1 MPTREELTQLQ
12 SLPLEV
18 KIKKTEQRIK
28 EWVDHWGEDG
38 VYISFSGGKDSTVLL
53 DIARRLY
60 PNLKALFVDTGL
72 EFPEI
77 RNFVR
82 TYNNVDWLKPKK
94 NFRQVVLEDGYP
106 FISKEVSECV
116 YGARR
121 FLKYVLNGG
130 LGRPKYDYTP
140 SALDIIKDEHERLAG
155 GGKGTHY
162 YCYETSHLLG
172 TCRQFSKSADDSGG
186 GQITS
191 IANSE
196 EVANILNQSKG
207 EYSTLATT
215 ERCIRKN
222 AISFS
227 WMLRL
232 KFLQSVAIS

>member
-1 MPTREELTQLQ
+1 MPTRDELTQLQ

-18 KIKKTEQRIK
+18 KIKKTEQRIR

-60 PNLKALFVDTGL
+60 PDLKAVFVDTGL

-77 RNFVR
+77 RNFVK

-130 LGRPKYDYTP
+130 RPKYDYSYRRLTGTGEYSKFSESP
-140 SALDIIKDEHERLAG
+140 SNLDIIKDAHERLAG
-155 GGKGTHY
+155 GKDT
-162 YCYETSHLLG
+162 TTATKQA
-172 TCRQFSKSADDSGG
+172 TCLERADNLASKLMTAGG
-186 GQITS
+186 
-191 IANSE
+191 
-196 EVANILNQSKG
+196 
-207 EYSTLATT
+207 
-215 ERCIRKN
+215 R
-222 AISFS
+222 
-227 WMLRL
+227 
-232 KFLQSVAIS
+232 